1 MENVIV
7 AMDSFKGSISSVE
20 ACKIVATEFIA
31 CGTKRVSEIPIA
43 DGGEG
48 TIDAFLLAVGGE
60 KQEVIITGPNW
71 QKITSHFAILSDG
84 ETAVIEMALAS
95 GLILANPPN
104 PWDTTTYGTGELI
117 KAALDAGCRRLI
129 IGIGG
134 SATNDGGTGMAVA
147 LGVKFLSLEGNEI
160 IPSGGGL
167 EDIAGIDSTGL
178 DKRINNVDII
188 VACDVKNLF
197 YGNQGAS
204 LVYSQQKG
212 ANKNMAV
219 RLDKHLKKLAEVIKN
234 QYNVDLQKV
243 PGSGAAGGL
252 GGALHVFLG
261 AKLRSGIEILLEV
274 VNFPEKLK
282 HASLVITGEGS
293 FDYQS
298 LYGKT
303 VSGIAKIAKEYGVPV
318 IVLAGS
324 IMVSAKEY
332 EPLGIL
338 ATFSTNQRPIS
349 LREAKHEIAKN
360 LKAVS
365 RSLAGLTKEIC
376 NSLK

>member
-1 MENVIV
+1 M
-7 AMDSFKGSISSVE
+7 
-20 ACKIVATEFIA
+20 
-31 CGTKRVSEIPIA
+31 
-43 DGGEG
+43 
-48 TIDAFLLAVGGE
+48 
-60 KQEVIITGPNW
+60 
-71 QKITSHFAILSDG
+71 
-84 ETAVIEMALAS
+84 
-95 GLILANPPN
+95 
-104 PWDTTTYGTGELI
+104 
-117 KAALDAGCRRLI
+117 
-129 IGIGG
+129 
-134 SATNDGGTGMAVA
+134 
-147 LGVKFLSLEGNEI
+147 
-160 IPSGGGL
+160 
-167 EDIAGIDSTGL
+167 
-178 DKRINNVDII
+178 
-188 VACDVKNLF
+188 
-197 YGNQGAS
+197 
-204 LVYSQQKG
+204 
-212 ANKNMAV
+212 
-219 RLDKHLKKLAEVIKN
+219 
-234 QYNVDLQKV
+234 
-243 PGSGAAGGL
+243 
-252 GGALHVFLG
+252 
-261 AKLRSGIEILLEV
+261 RSGIEILLEV